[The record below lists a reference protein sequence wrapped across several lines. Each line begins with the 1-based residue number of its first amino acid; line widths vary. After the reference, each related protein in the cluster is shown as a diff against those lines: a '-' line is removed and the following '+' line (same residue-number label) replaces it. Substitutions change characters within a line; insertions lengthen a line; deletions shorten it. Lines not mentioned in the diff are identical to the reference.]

1 MTAEDKLINELK
13 EISKTSKAELIRPI
27 VPIEEWVDSPYYL
40 GDICYTLYPKYKQHL
55 KSIFDSERDES
66 DYIDEIIM
74 KTSIGAG
81 KTSFINVVL
90 IRKLYELS
98 CYSDI
103 RPLYNLMTSK
113 KLLMVYFSIT
123 KKVAEDTGYAQLRN
137 MLLTIPYFRDNF
149 LPNTRKSSD
158 IEWLD
163 KNMSITSGSNANQVI
178 GTDVI
183 ASVVDE
189 GDFYGNTNATPDG
202 QALSKAQSL
211 YTSIKQRARSRFMVN
226 GINHSLNCVLSSP
239 TYESSFITKL
249 INSSRGNP
257 HTYIIEETLW
267 TIKPKGTYSDVMFI
281 VFKGTNLLD
290 PQIVED
296 VRFFNELLVSLY
308 KQPIDIN
315 NKSINEV
322 FKDLPEDIK
331 QYFVE
336 IPIDFYEDFKHD
348 LLKALQDIGSV
359 AISPEGRLF
368 SSNKFY
374 NKALIEYNPLIQ
386 EEITITT
393 NRMDERTIQSYFKS
407 DYKPAHPE
415 LPRFLHF
422 DQSTTGDEA
431 GVACSYIETKINP
444 DNTIDKKVTVEWM
457 IRIKPP
463 KKPEQIDLKKL
474 RSIVYYLRDFLHLS
488 IGKVTFDS
496 YASEEAVQ
504 DLKIHNFNCS
514 TLSVDRDD
522 KAYQALVQ
530 LYYTESIKHSEHQR
544 YHEEL
549 FSLIW
554 YRAKHKVD
562 HPTTIGND
570 IVGDKGV
577 TDAVCGSVYNA
588 LLDADIVYSNLRQE
602 DAKSVLDIL

>member
-13 EISKTSKAELIRPI
+13 DISRTSKAELIRPI
-27 VPIEEWVDSPYYL
+27 VPIEEWIDSPYYL

-74 KTSIGAG
+74 KTSIGGG

-149 LPNTRKSSD
+149 LPNTKKSSD
-158 IEWLD
+158 IEWPD
-163 KNMSITSGSNANQVI
+163 KNMAITSGSNANQVI

-189 GDFYGNTNATPDG
+189 GDFYGSTSVTPDG
-202 QALSKAQSL
+202 QALSKAQLL
-211 YTSIKQRARSRFMVN
+211 YTSIKQRGRSRFMVN

-249 INSSRGNP
+249 INNSRGNP

-267 TIKPKGTYSDVMFI
+267 TIKPKGTYSDVMFV

-296 VRFFNELLVSLY
+296 AKFYNELLVSLY
-308 KQPIDIN
+308 KKPIDIK
-315 NKSINEV
+315 NKSINEIL
-322 FKDLPEDIK
+322 KDLPEDIK
-331 QYFVE
+331 QYFIE

-359 AISPEGRLF
+359 AIAPEGRLF

-374 NKALIEYNPLIQ
+374 NKALLIDNPLIQ
-386 EEITITT
+386 EEITIST
-393 NRMDERTIQSYFKS
+393 NRLDERTIQSYFKA
-407 DYKPAHPE
+407 DYVPKHPE

-422 DQSTTGDEA
+422 DQSLTGDEA

-444 DNTIDKKVTVEWM
+444 DNTIDKKVTVEWL

-474 RSIVYYLRDFLHLS
+474 RSIVYYLRDILHLT
-488 IGKVTFDS
+488 IGKITFDS

-504 DLKIHNFNCS
+504 DLKLHNFNCS

-530 LYYTESIKHSEHQR
+530 LYYTESIKHPEHQR

-554 YRAKHKVD
+554 YRAKRKID
-562 HPTTIGND
+562 HPAMIGND
-570 IVGDKGV
+570 VVGDKGV

-588 LLDADIVYSNLRQE
+588 LLDADVVYSNLRQE

>member
-1 MTAEDKLINELK
+1 MTAQDKLINELK
-13 EISKTSKAELIRPI
+13 DINKTSKAELIRPI

-40 GDICYTLYPKYKQHL
+40 GDVCYTLYPKYKKHL
-55 KSIFDSERDES
+55 KSIFDSERNEE

-90 IRKLYELS
+90 MRKLYELS

-123 KKVAEDTGYAQLRN
+123 RKVAEDTGYAQLRN
-137 MLLTIPYFRDNF
+137 MLLTTPYFRDNF
-149 LPNTRKSSD
+149 LPNTKKSYD
-158 IEWLD
+158 IEWPER
-163 KNMSITSGSNANQVI
+163 NMAITSGSQANQVI

-183 ASVVDE
+183 LSVVDE
-189 GDFYGNTNATPDG
+189 GDFYGNTNVTPDG

-211 YTSIKQRARSRFMVN
+211 YTSIKQRGRSRFMVN
-226 GINHSLNCVLSSP
+226 GVNHSLNCVLSSP

-249 INSSRGNP
+249 INNSRNNP

-267 TIKPKGTYSDVMFI
+267 TVKPKGTYSDVMF
-281 VFKGTNLLD
+281 TC
-290 PQIVED
+290 IVED
-296 VRFFNELLVSLY
+296 AKFYNELLVSLY
-308 KQPIDIN
+308 MKPIDIKD
-315 NKSINEV
+315 KSIPDIY
-322 FKDLPEDIK
+322 KSLPEQVK
-331 QYFVE
+331 QYFIE
-336 IPIDFYEDFKHD
+336 IPIDFYNDFKND

-359 AISPEGRLF
+359 AIAPEGRLF
-368 SSNKFY
+368 TSAKFY
-374 NKALIEYNPLIQ
+374 NKAIIKDNPLIQ
-386 EEITITT
+386 DEITIST
-393 NRMDERTIQSYFKS
+393 NKMDDRTIQTYFRS
-407 DYKPAHPE
+407 DYVPKHPE
-415 LPRFLHF
+415 LPRFIHF

-474 RSIVYYLRDFLHLS
+474 RSIVYYLRDVLHLS

-504 DLKIHNFNCS
+504 DLKIHNFNCD

-530 LYYTESIKHSEHQR
+530 LYYTESINHPEHSR

-549 FSLIW
+549 FALIW
-554 YRAKHKVD
+554 YRAKRKID
-562 HPTTIGND
+562 HPATIGDN
-570 IVGDKGV
+570 IGDKGV

-588 LLDADIVYSNLRQE
+588 LLDADSIYSNLRRE
-602 DAKSVLDIL
+602 DTESVLSIL

>member
-1 MTAEDKLINELK
+1 MTAKDKLINELK
-13 EISKTSKAELIRPI
+13 DMNKTSKAELIRPI

-40 GDICYTLYPKYKQHL
+40 GDVCYTLYPKYKKHL

-90 IRKLYELS
+90 MRKLYELS

-123 KKVAEDTGYAQLRN
+123 RKVAEDTGYAQLRN
-137 MLLTIPYFRDNF
+137 MLLTTPYFRDNF
-149 LPNTRKSSD
+149 LPNTKKSYD
-158 IEWLD
+158 IEWPER
-163 KNMSITSGSNANQVI
+163 NMAITSGSQANQVI

-183 ASVVDE
+183 LSVVDE
-189 GDFYGNTNATPDG
+189 GDFYGNTNVTPDG
-202 QALSKAQSL
+202 QALSKAQQL
-211 YTSIKQRARSRFMVN
+211 YTSIKQRGRSRFMVN
-226 GINHSLNCVLSSP
+226 GVNHSLNCVLSSP

-249 INSSRGNP
+249 INNSRGNP

-296 VRFFNELLVSLY
+296 SKFFNEVLVSLY
-308 KQPIDIN
+308 IKPIDDIDT
-315 NKSINEV
+315 KSV
-322 FKDLPEDIK
+322 TDAFKEIPDRVK

-336 IPIDFYEDFKHD
+336 IPIDFYNDFKND

-359 AISPEGRLF
+359 AIAPEGRLF
-368 SSNKFY
+368 SSAKFY
-374 NKALIEYNPLIQ
+374 NKAISINNPFLQ
-386 EEITITT
+386 EEITIST
-393 NRMDERTIQSYFKS
+393 NKLDDRTIQSYFRS
-407 DYKPAHPE
+407 DYKPEHPE
-415 LPRFLHF
+415 LPRFIHF

-457 IRIKPP
+457 IRVKPP

-474 RSIVYYLRDFLHLS
+474 RSIVYYLRDVLHLQ

-504 DLKIHNFNCS
+504 DLQIHNFNCG

-522 KAYQALVQ
+522 KAYQALIQ
-530 LYYTESIKHSEHQR
+530 LYYTESIRHPEHQR
-544 YHEEL
+544 YHQEL
-549 FSLIW
+549 FALIW
-554 YRAKHKVD
+554 YRAKKKVD
-562 HPTTIGND
+562 HPAD
-570 IVGDKGV
+570 LDKGV
-577 TDAVCGSVYNA
+577 TDAVCGSVYDA
-588 LLDADIVYSNLRQE
+588 LLDADSVYSNLRRE

>member
-1 MTAEDKLINELK
+1 MTAEGKLINELK
-13 EISKTSKAELIRPI
+13 NISNASKAELIRPI

-74 KTSIGAG
+74 KTSIGGG

-149 LPNTRKSSD
+149 LPKKSSD
-158 IEWLD
+158 IEWPER
-163 KNMSITSGSNANQVI
+163 NMSITSGSNANQVI

-189 GDFYGNTNATPDG
+189 GDFYGNTMATPDG
-202 QALSKAQSL
+202 QALSKAQAL

-239 TYESSFITKL
+239 TYESSFITKS
-249 INSSRGNP
+249 INNSRGNP
-257 HTYIIEETLW
+257 HTDIIEETLW

-296 VRFFNELLVSLY
+296 AKFFNELLVSLY
-308 KQPIDIN
+308 KKPIDI
-315 NKSINEV
+315 KDKTINDV
-322 FKDLPEDIK
+322 FKDLPDDVK
-331 QYFVE
+331 QYFIE

-359 AISPEGRLF
+359 AIAPEGRLF

-374 NKALIEYNPLIQ
+374 NKALVVDSPLIQ
-386 EEITITT
+386 DEITIST
-393 NRMDERTIQSYFKS
+393 NKLDERTIQSYFKS
-407 DYKPAHPE
+407 DYVPKHPE
-415 LPRFLHF
+415 LPRFIHF

-431 GVACSYIETKINP
+431 GVACCYIETKINS
-444 DNTIDKKVTVEWM
+444 DKTIDKKVTVEWL

-474 RSIVYYLRDFLHLS
+474 RSIVYYLRDILHLS

-504 DLKIHNFNCS
+504 DLKIHNFNCG

-530 LYYTESIKHSEHQR
+530 LYYTESIKHPEHSR

-562 HPTTIGND
+562 HPAMIGTD

-588 LLDADIVYSNLRQE
+588 LLDADAVYSNLRQE
-602 DAKSVLDIL
+602 DANSVLNIL

>member
-13 EISKTSKAELIRPI
+13 EISKTSKAELIRHI

-55 KSIFDSERDES
+55 KSIFDSERNEE

-149 LPNTRKSSD
+149 LPNTKKSTD
-158 IEWLD
+158 IEWPER
-163 KNMSITSGSNANQVI
+163 NMAITSGSNANQVI

-189 GDFYGNTNATPDG
+189 GDFYGNTSATPDG

-267 TIKPKGTYSDVMFI
+267 TIKPKGTYSEIMFI

-296 VRFFNELLVSLY
+296 AKFFNELLISLY
-308 KQPIDIN
+308 MNPIDI
-315 NKSINEV
+315 KGKTINEIYNE
-322 FKDLPEDIK
+322 LPEQIK

-336 IPIDFYEDFKHD
+336 IPVDFYNDFKHD

-359 AISPEGRLF
+359 AIAPEGRLF

-374 NKALIEYNPLIQ
+374 NKALVEYNPLIQ

-393 NRMDERTIQSYFKS
+393 NRMDERTIQAYFKS
-407 DYKPAHPE
+407 DYVPEHPE
-415 LPRFLHF
+415 LPRFIHF

-474 RSIVYYLRDFLHLS
+474 RSIVYYLRDVLHLS

-530 LYYTESIKHSEHQR
+530 LYYTESIKHPEHYR

-554 YRAKHKVD
+554 YRAKRKVD
-562 HPTTIGND
+562 HPATIGND
-570 IVGDKGV
+570 IIGDKGV

-588 LLDADIVYSNLRQE
+588 LLDADVVYSNLRQE